1 LIALLIALFIA
12 LLIALLIAE
21 CLKQEISLM
30 CLVGRQGIT
39 LKKHG
44 KDYVGL
50 CPFHDDREPSLV
62 ISPEKN
68 LWHCPRACREGGD
81 VINWMMKYQGINFR
95 HAVELLR
102 EGDFSALSTQL
113 VKRSTV
119 SKRPAPLDVSAE
131 DRAHG
136 LCAPMASWAGQ
147 LPRFHVGHGSA

>member
-1 LIALLIALFIA
+1 MARIPDEEI
-12 LLIALLIAE
+12 E

-102 EGDFSALSTQL
+102 EGDFSALSTQP